1 MMDAK
6 FSTILVALMVSA
18 SAVSQEIDV
27 MSDTWVCCDGL
38 GRNVASSDNGV
49 TREEKDTACNV
60 GIFYYVWHG
69 QHGDEVKDITRLLE
83 ANPDSPE
90 WGAVSQ
96 FHWGSKP
103 VLGYY
108 KAGDSYIVAKHM
120 QMLVDAGVDFY
131 FFDVTNAFTYDDQIQ
146 VVINEIDRRTKLGLR
161 SPKLTFC
168 CHSGTG
174 NVVNHLYNKW
184 YKNEANS
191 KYWFYWNDKPLILID
206 ATQKGDI
213 SDEAKAFFTMR
224 HSWAWEEGED
234 KWPWLAYYPQKV
246 NFSRETGTTVGE
258 QMTVAAAMHPYSKI
272 GKSYSG
278 GKEPAVNKY
287 GLTTQTPYGRFF
299 AEQFKKAVT
308 AHPKVLMIT
317 QWNEWMAQRFVV
329 ESSSQINNTRP
340 GATPAIGETY
350 FVDVYN
356 QEFSRDVEPCADPLI
371 RDNYYLQMVSY
382 LRCYRGVNKIPV
394 PTVCHSIDTDQG
406 FAQWDDITPEFLDE
420 PGDVVYTS
428 STAMPAVCRKRS
440 SVDIVS
446 CKVSKDADSLYF
458 YARSK
463 SVIPYPSKTIATD
476 YMSVLLNVDMDYT
489 TGWEGY
495 DYRISCQ
502 DAVPCLMRW
511 DAENSQWENLS
522 PVKYVKGGYAL
533 MYAVARADV
542 QLTEDVDFDFKW
554 VDNTPALTTEILDF
568 IANGDCAPN
577 GRFNYRYKGSLL
589 PTSVKGVNA
598 SAEEQSDGVAIY
610 GVDGQLV
617 AHVKGDVTIED
628 LPSLTLP
635 SGTYVARFGSH
646 GRTHKFVIR

>member
-1 MMDAK
+1 MK
-6 FSTILVALMVSA
+6 TRFSTVAVALMISVSA
-18 SAVSQEIDV
+18 ISQKVNV

-38 GRNVASSDNGV
+38 GRTVGSSDGGV
-49 TREEKDTACNV
+49 ARVEKDTTCNV

-69 QHGDEVKDITRLLE
+69 QHGDEVKDITRLLK
-83 ANPDSPE
+83 ANPDSPA

-108 KAGDSYIVAKHM
+108 KAGDRYIVAKHM
-120 QMLVDAGVDFY
+120 QMLVDAGIDFY

-146 VVINEIDRRTKLGLR
+146 VVINEIDRRTKLGLP

-184 YKNEANS
+184 YKNEANK
-191 KYWFYWNDKPLILID
+191 KYWFYWNGKPLILID
-206 ATQKGDI
+206 ASQKGDI

-234 KWPWLAYYPQKV
+234 KWPWLAYYPQRV

-278 GKEPAVNKY
+278 GKEPSVNKY
-287 GLTTQTPYGRFF
+287 GLTSQTPYGRFF
-299 AEQFKKAVT
+299 AEQFKKAIA

-329 ESSSQINNTRP
+329 EKSSQMGNTRP
-340 GATPAIGETY
+340 GATPALGETY

-356 QEFSRDVEPCADPLI
+356 QEFSRDVEPCADSLI
-371 RDNYYLQMVSY
+371 RDNYYMQMVSA
-382 LRCYRGVNKIPV
+382 LRSYRGVNKIPV
-394 PTVCHSIDTDQG
+394 PTVCHSIDTEQG
-406 FAQWDDITPEFLDE
+406 FDQWDDITPEFLDE
-420 PGDVVYTS
+420 PGDVAYTS
-428 STAMPAVCRKRS
+428 STAMPAECRKRT

-458 YARSK
+458 YARSR
-463 SVIPYPSKTIATD
+463 SVMPYPSKTIATD
-476 YMSVLLNVDMDYT
+476 YMSVLLNVDVDYK

-502 DAVPCLMRW
+502 KGTPCLMRW
-511 DAENSQWENLS
+511 DTENSQWEILS
-522 PVKYVKGGYAL
+522 PVKYVKSGYAL

-542 QLTEDVDFDFKW
+542 KMTEDVDFDFKW

-589 PTSVKGVNA
+589 PTAVKGA
-598 SAEEQSDGVAIY
+598 SASVEEQSEEVTIY

-617 AHVKGDVTIED
+617 ANVRGNITIEQ
-628 LPSLTLP
+628 LSSLTLP
-635 SGTYVARFGSH
+635 SGTYVARFGAH

>member
-1 MMDAK
+1 MKARL
-6 FSTILVALMVSA
+6 SLLVTSLMLSA
-18 SAVSQEIDV
+18 SGMAQQLDV

-38 GRNVASSDNGV
+38 GRTVASSDSGV
-49 TREEKDTACNV
+49 TREEKDTACTV

-83 ANPDSPE
+83 ANPTSPA
-90 WGAVSQ
+90 WGAESQ

-103 VLGYY
+103 ALGYY
-108 KAGDSYIVAKHM
+108 TGGDRYIVAKHM

-131 FFDVTNAFTYDDQIQ
+131 FFDVTNAFTYDNQIQ
-146 VVINEIDRRTKLGLR
+146 AVINEINRRTSFGLR

-174 NVVNHLYNKW
+174 DVVNHLYEKW
-184 YKNEANS
+184 YKNEANN
-191 KYWFYWNDKPLILID
+191 KYWFYWNGKPLILVD
-206 ATQKGDI
+206 ATQKADI

-246 NFSRETGTTVGE
+246 NYSRETGATVGE

-278 GKEPAVNKY
+278 GSQPAVDKY

-299 AEQFKKAVT
+299 AEQLNRAISM
-308 AHPKVLMIT
+308 HPKVLMIT

-329 ESSSQINNTRP
+329 KTNSQKSNTRP

-356 QEFSRDVEPCADPLI
+356 QEFSRDVEPSADPLI
-371 RDNYYLQMVSY
+371 RDNYYMQMVSA
-382 LRCYRGVNKIPV
+382 LRRYRGVSQIPV

-406 FAQWDDITPEFLDE
+406 FTQWDDITPEFLDE
-420 PGDVVYTS
+420 PGDAS
-428 STAMPAVCRKRS
+428 IFSQTAMPAECRKRTS
-440 SVDIVS
+440 IDIVK
-446 CKVSKDADSLYF
+446 CKVSKDTDSLYF
-458 YARSK
+458 YARART
-463 SVIPYPSKTIATD
+463 VIPNPSKTIATD
-476 YMSVLLNVDMDYT
+476 YMSVLLNVDVNYK

-502 DAVPCLMRW
+502 EGTPYLMRW
-511 DAENSQWENLS
+511 DTENSQWVTLS
-522 PVKYVKGGYAL
+522 PVTFVKSGYSL

-542 QLTEDVDFDFKW
+542 DLSADVDFDFKW

-589 PTSVKGVNA
+589 PTAVQSIEA
-598 SAEEQSDGVAIY
+598 STETPSDGATIY
-610 GVDGQLV
+610 TVDGKLV
-617 AHVKGDVTIED
+617 ANVRGHITVED
-628 LPSLTLP
+628 LSALTLP
-635 SGTYVARFGSH
+635 AGTYVAHFGRN